1 MMVCA
6 VKRGM
11 FFEDAESFEEL
22 FGEGVVNALD
32 EMLEGDVDR
41 AAQLSV
47 PAEHTPGGGAVLKAG
62 TVGPRVDG
70 TTSVA
75 KIAIVAP
82 AAFSPTASTDGSAKT
97 IKARFKTRGHTV
109 SLDQA
114 PGAPFAASTV
124 HPSGAYRLAGTDAN
138 RWAAIKW
145 GMFDPATTAMICVR
159 GGYGV
164 MRLLWRMYM
173 FVNYDPAQAWKT
185 PKRIVGYSDATALL
199 LASYSLMRWASVHGP
214 MLVDSGKGNET
225 LDSLIDVLTKHPKD
239 LYPGNLVSNTLTV
252 AGKIPDQRVKGVL
265 LGGNLSLVEAMYGS
279 VFLPS
284 LKGAILLLEETN
296 EPEYRVDRLLEALT
310 LRGINEDIRGVV
322 LGNFTDLSAKR
333 TAELIVSSWS
343 LPASRSGGGRRPMP
357 CAYGLKSGHM
367 TPNLALWIGLEHE
380 LVIKDKGTKAELYLV
395 P

>member
-1 MMVCA
+1 MRRA
-6 VKRGM
+6 
-11 FFEDAESFEEL
+11 FFDDVESFEEL
-22 FGEGVVNALD
+22 FGEGDGDAVD
-32 EMLEGDVDR
+32 EMFEGDVDT
-41 AAQLSV
+41 ASQLSV
-47 PAEHTPGGGAVLKAG
+47 PAEHTPGSGADLKAG
-62 TVGPRVDG
+62 SVGPRVDG
-70 TTSVA
+70 TVNAA

-82 AAFSPTASTDGSAKT
+82 ASFSPTASTDGSAKT
-97 IKARFKTRGHTV
+97 ITARFKARGHTV

-124 HPSGAYRLAGTDAN
+124 HPSGAYQLAGTDDE
-138 RWAAIKW
+138 RWKATKW
-145 GMFDPATTAMICVR
+145 GMFDPATKAMICVR
-159 GGYGV
+159 GGYGI

-173 FVNYDPAQAWKT
+173 FVNYDPSQAWKT
-185 PKRIVGYSDATALL
+185 SKRIVGYSDATALL

-225 LDSLIDVLTKHPKD
+225 LDSLVDALTKDPKD
-239 LYPGNLVSNTLTV
+239 LYPGKLVSNTLKV
-252 AGKIPDQRVKGVL
+252 AGTVPDQRVRGVL

-284 LKGAILLLEETN
+284 LKGAILFLEETK
-296 EPEYRVDRLLEALT
+296 EPEYRVDRMLEALT

-322 LGNFTDLSAKR
+322 LGNFTDLSAQR
-333 TAELIVSSWS
+333 TAELIAASWS